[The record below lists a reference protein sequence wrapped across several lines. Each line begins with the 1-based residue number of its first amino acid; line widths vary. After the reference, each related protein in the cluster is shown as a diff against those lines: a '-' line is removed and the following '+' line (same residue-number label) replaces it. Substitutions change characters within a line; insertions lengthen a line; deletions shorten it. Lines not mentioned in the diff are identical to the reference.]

1 MDQVVFALVLVFICA
16 VTAAWALLLHWTG
29 HWLRPRLE
37 RWIWRK
43 LGGTGEPPAR

>member
-1 MDQVVFALVLVFICA
+1 MDQVAFALALVSICV
-16 VTAAWALLLHWTG
+16 VTAAWALLLRWAG
-29 HWLRPRLE
+29 RWLMPRLE